1 MAMSEKKRR
10 KQMDLA
16 QKALPGARVVGYAVG
31 RGGTNPVLAGWIV
44 LGAIFAIFLV
54 LFALTGQVVII
65 GVLPAIL
72 VMQGVSP
79 HRVIVVADQ
88 GIAVGR
94 PPTFGGR
101 PPKLESTMAHGY
113 VQPVDSSMGRVKVM
127 VGNEG
132 IWLTGAEDE
141 ALRRAIFQHP
151 LTQQVPTPYR

>member
-79 HRVIVVADQ
+79 HRVIVSYDDCEFVRDLWRGFYIHEASWHYSGTVKTRRQ
-88 GIAVGR
+88 GHELIITNYKTCRMRSIAN
-94 PPTFGGR
+94 GGD
-101 PPKLESTMAHGY
+101 AAY
-113 VQPVDSSMGRVKVM
+113 VP
-127 VGNEG
+127 
-132 IWLTGAEDE
+132 A
-141 ALRRAIFQHP
+141 AA
-151 LTQQVPTPYR
+151 